1 MAVSMRVTQSIART
15 SEKPACSGGCVVWGF
30 YDCEGESRTRE
41 FLYRVDQQGLLDRLA
56 EMRVDAGF
64 ESAADIFIQ
73 GGGGKGDDRRTRK
86 AAFAL
91 PIANCAGRFAPVH
104 HGPLNIHQHQAVLL
118 GFYLCHCDL
127 PIFAFSPPIPRSL

>member
-1 MAVSMRVTQSIART
+1 MAVSMRVPQSIART
-15 SEKPACSGGCVVWGF
+15 SRKAACSGGCVVWGF

-73 GGGGKGDDRRTRK
+73 GGGGKGNHRLTPK
-86 AAFAL
+86 PAFAL
-91 PIANCAGRFAPVH
+91 PILNLPGRFDPLPHAP
-104 HGPLNIHQHQAVLL
+104 
-118 GFYLCHCDL
+118 
-127 PIFAFSPPIPRSL
+127 

>member
-1 MAVSMRVTQSIART
+1 MAVSMRVPQSIART
-15 SEKPACSGGCVVWGF
+15 SRKAACSGGCVVWGF

-64 ESAADIFIQ
+64 ESAAEIFIQ

-86 AAFAL
+86 AAFSL
-91 PIANCAGRFAPVH
+91 PISYFAGRFEPVH
-104 HGPLNIHQHQAVLL
+104 PRHLYIHETQAGLPHL
-118 GFYLCHCDL
+118 YLC
-127 PIFAFSPPIPRSL
+127 I